1 MIAKKWSFEEC
12 IDTFNLP
19 FMELI
24 YTAQTIHKKFFNNNQ
39 IQISTLLNIKT
50 GGCSENCSYCS
61 QSIHHNTGLKKEPLM
76 SVEEVVAKAKQAK
89 LAGSTRFCM
98 GAAWRGPKDKDLSTV
113 CEMIS
118 EVKKLGLETCVTLG
132 MLKPD
137 QVAKLKSV
145 GLDFY
150 NHNIDT
156 SEEHYNQIVT
166 THSFADRLH
175 TIDQVAKAGIKVC
188 CGGIL
193 GLGETN
199 QDRVKMLVSL
209 ANLEKQPDSVP
220 INKLIKIPGTKLA
233 NNKEVDPFDFV
244 RIIALARIMLPKA
257 YIRLS
262 AGREQMSDEL
272 QALCFLAGAN
282 SIFYG
287 EKLLTTDNSLPEKD
301 DLLFKRLGLNK
312 LITKQPHKTNVI
324 TTESGVI

>member
-1 MIAKKWSFEEC
+1 MITKKWTFEES

-19 FMELI
+19 FMDLI
-24 YTAQTIHKKFFNNNQ
+24 YTAQTIHKKFFNHNQ

-61 QSIHHNTGLKKEPLM
+61 QSVHHNTGLKKEPLM

-98 GAAWRGPKDKDLSTV
+98 GAAWRGPKDKDLATV

-118 EVKKLGLETCVTLG
+118 EVKQLGLETCVTLG
-132 MLKPD
+132 MLKPH
-137 QVAKLKSV
+137 QVAMLQEV

-156 SEEHYNQIVT
+156 SEEHYNEIVT
-166 THSFADRLH
+166 THSFEDRLN
-175 TIDQVAKAGIKVC
+175 TIDQVCKAGIKVC

-199 QDRVKMLVSL
+199 QDRVKMLMVL

-233 NNKEVDPFDFV
+233 DNKEVDPFDFV
-244 RIIALARIMLPKA
+244 RIIALARIMMPKA

-262 AGREQMSDEL
+262 AGREHMSDEL

-287 EKLLTTDNSLPEKD
+287 EKLLTTGNSLPEQD

-312 LITKQPHKTNVI
+312 LIAKSAKLQTSVVTQ
-324 TTESGVI
+324 E

>member
-312 LITKQPHKTNVI
+312 LITKQSHKTNVI